1 VYTPKDEAAAA
12 QAGMQAGDKSWALR
26 LTLGSFEATLQD
38 EQIDAVVAA
47 VLRALGKDLGAR
59 QRA

>member
-1 VYTPKDEAAAA
+1 
-12 QAGMQAGDKSWALR
+12 MQAGDKSWALR

-38 EQIDAVVAA
+38 EQIDAAVAA